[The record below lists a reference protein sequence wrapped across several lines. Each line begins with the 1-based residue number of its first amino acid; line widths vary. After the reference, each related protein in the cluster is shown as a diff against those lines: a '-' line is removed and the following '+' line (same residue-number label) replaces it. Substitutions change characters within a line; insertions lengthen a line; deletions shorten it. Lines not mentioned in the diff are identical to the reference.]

1 MNESPDNILKIVY
14 DINLYN
20 ELSEMRDMHNMIINR
35 RYTSDIM
42 ADMDKTLSERMTA
55 TLTSVMKNLPIY
67 DGCKSLVIANGNPD
81 LHMDKSEQDD
91 TLCYVVIWHCSGL
104 MFIMHFGYQ
113 RLREQFGKTEKTE
126 KDFIRE
132 TMLRPYANSCLLAN
146 EFDYEFE
153 KTRSNEE
160 ITQMRQEA
168 VQSKINEKLC
178 SRLWRNSEGI
188 FTAYRKHFNLDGIPL
203 VARYIISR
211 ARMLYN
217 QHSNYKKDDSEF
229 IDHCTCI
236 ECNHGQ
242 KINNLLRQI
251 NNAEKLIAAMPTVYT
266 RFDEFKQHI
275 TEHII
280 RLMLDETDS
289 SWSLKNPDS
298 YCGWEALMP
307 IINLYPGLISMHER
321 YIITPGKQLYD
332 IKTSILTKYT
342 HLTNQTLMTDE
353 VRENAA
359 MVFVP
364 TEQHT
369 NSVLQDM
376 STIDVKGNVYN
387 IAGIKQVLIPITKT
401 DITDST
407 ADCSGKF
414 CVRPNS
420 YDIEWKI
427 VNDIK
432 PIYKENPDDRE
443 RIENCIRTTIN
454 NILRENFAD
463 PNSAEFKR
471 YVDACK
477 TCIAD
482 VKTNVMAIK
491 DALLSSDDTDF
502 IKYLYENKHIYK
514 REYDARIEQIEEQNN
529 AEVTV

>member
-1 MNESPDNILKIVY
+1 MNESPGNILKTVY
-14 DINLYN
+14 DINLYK
-20 ELSEMRDMHNMIINR
+20 ELREMRDMRDLIINR

-55 TLTSVMKNLPIY
+55 MLTSVMKDLPIY

-81 LHMDKSEQDD
+81 LYIEKSEQDD
-91 TLCYVVIWHCSGL
+91 ILCFVIMWHCSGL

-113 RLREQFGKTEKTE
+113 RLREQFDKKKKTE

-168 VQSKINEKLC
+168 AQSKINEKLC
-178 SRLWRNSEGI
+178 GRLWRNSEEI
-188 FTAYRKHFNLDGIPL
+188 FTAYRKHFGNGIPL
-203 VARYIISR
+203 VTRYTISR
-211 ARMLYN
+211 VRMLYN
-217 QHSNYKKDDSEF
+217 QHTNSKRDDSEF
-229 IDHCTCI
+229 IAHCTYI
-236 ECNHGQ
+236 ECNHEQ
-242 KINNLLRQI
+242 KINSLLRQI
-251 NNAEKLIAAMPTVYT
+251 NNAEKLIATLPTIYT

-275 TEHII
+275 TAHII
-280 RLMLDETDS
+280 RIMLDEKDS
-289 SWSLKNPDS
+289 SWSLKSPDS
-298 YCGWEALMP
+298 YCEWEALMP

-332 IKTSILTKYT
+332 LKTSILTKYT
-342 HLTNQTLMTDE
+342 NLTNQTLTTDE
-353 VRENAA
+353 ARESAA
-359 MVFVP
+359 MIFVP

-376 STIDVKGNVYN
+376 STIDVKGNIYS

-420 YDIEWKI
+420 YNIEWKM

-443 RIENCIRTTIN
+443 RIENCISTTID

-471 YVDACK
+471 YVDSCK
-477 TCIAD
+477 TCITNIKA
-482 VKTNVMAIK
+482 NVMAIK
-491 DALLSSDDTDF
+491 DTLLSSDDTDF
-502 IKYLYENKHIYK
+502 IKYLYESKHIYK
-514 REYDARIEQIEEQNN
+514 KEYDARIKQIEEQDN